1 MARDLAPE
9 VMSDRRLQ
17 DLIRFY
23 SILNRLEKTIGGARG
38 LADWH
43 SLVRKDILSHCY
55 RPLNV
60 PRSEALVR
68 CPRLAS
74 RFKVRIVALPRSCY
88 AIACTFPCDLPSEDR
103 K

>member
-1 MARDLAPE
+1 
-9 VMSDRRLQ
+9 MSDRRLQ

-23 SILNRLEKTIGGARG
+23 SILNRLEKTIGGARA

-74 RFKVRIVALPRSCY
+74 RFKVRIVPHSPRWPAQSLYETSYDHC
-88 AIACTFPCDLPSEDR
+88 CMVWLRWSV
-103 K
+103 